1 MVYFLHE
8 ITTILGGYVYY
19 MSILGGY
26 FVFWMQSLIITITN
40 NFWGS
45 PRIKL

>member
-8 ITTILGGYVYY
+8 ITTILGGY
-19 MSILGGY
+19 
-26 FVFWMQSLIITITN
+26 FVFWMQSLIIKITN
-40 NFWGS
+40 NFWGF